1 MIHKHTRSFDLFSS
15 HAFYLPSYKGMF
27 VLLGLLAAGAAL
39 GGIISLAAA
48 KLLPY
53 DITSTYMMIVIYPI
67 QFLPALL
74 YVSSK
79 SHSLEGFDNV
89 AVPLDAGRFAPVGGL
104 LLAVMA
110 FISTLA
116 AAIVSEPLAMLLPP
130 MPDSLKSALQSLTGG
145 PLWVAVLCA
154 CIFAP
159 LFEEWLC
166 RGVIM
171 RGFLKHTSPLTA
183 IVVSAAFFAVIHMN
197 PWQAVGAF
205 ILGCLFGLVYW
216 KTGSLKLT
224 MLMHCA
230 NNAFCIALS
239 RIPGAEDIETTMQ
252 LFSNKAHYGILYALC
267 VALLIL
273 FISRLLTTEFKSND
287 SNSNE

>member
-15 HAFYLPSYKGMF
+15 HAYYLPSFKGM
-27 VLLGLLAAGAAL
+27 VILLGLLALGAAL
-39 GGIISLAAA
+39 GGIISLIAA

-53 DITSTYMMIVIYPI
+53 EITSTYMMIVIYPI
-67 QFLPALL
+67 QFLPALF
-74 YVSSK
+74 YVSSQ
-79 SHSLEGFDNV
+79 SHRLEGFDNV
-89 AVPLDAGRFAPVGGL
+89 AAPLDNDRFSPVGGL

-110 FISTLA
+110 FIATIA
-116 AAIVSEPLAMLLPP
+116 ASIVSEPLTMLLPP
-130 MPDSLKSALQSLTGG
+130 MPDSLRSALESLTGG

-183 IVVSAAFFAVIHMN
+183 IVVSSAFFAVIHMN
-197 PWQAVGAF
+197 PWQALGAF
-205 ILGCLFGLVYW
+205 ILGCLFGLAYW

-230 NNAFCIALS
+230 NNAFCIFLS
-239 RIPGAEDIETTMQ
+239 RIPGAEDVDTVMQ
-252 LFSNKAHYGILYALC
+252 LFGNKLHYGILYALC
-267 VALLIL
+267 AALLTL
-273 FISRLLTTEFKSND
+273 FVVRMLTTEFKSDKCNC
-287 SNSNE
+287 NE